1 MDLGEM
7 AIGSGF
13 HGAVANCIIN
23 EKYVLTIGLRL
34 DLNGAFSPMTDVRSW
49 LSYASLKLANLQKNG
64 NSTTF

>member
-13 HGAVANCIIN
+13 HGALANRIIN

-34 DLNGAFSPMTDVRSW
+34 NFMGHSVL
-49 LSYASLKLANLQKNG
+49 
-64 NSTTF
+64 

>member
-34 DLNGAFSPMTDVRSW
+34 DLNGAFSPMTDVRW
-49 LSYASLKLANLQKNG
+49 
-64 NSTTF
+64 